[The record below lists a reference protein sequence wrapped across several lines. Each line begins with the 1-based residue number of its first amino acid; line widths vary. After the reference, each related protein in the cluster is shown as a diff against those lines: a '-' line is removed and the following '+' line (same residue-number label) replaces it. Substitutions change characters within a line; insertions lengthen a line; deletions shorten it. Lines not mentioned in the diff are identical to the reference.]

1 MPRKDFLYH
10 AEFALGLELVYDLDL
25 ENKLD
30 FVDLTNFDFRFVNC
44 AVVVA
49 VMYDFDSFVGIEYVN
64 EAVDVDVAAVE
75 AVVENEIDNVFVLG
89 PDSGVAID
97 EFVVEYC
104 KLLDHVAE
112 YNTGVAEVVRLS
124 KLMILD

>member
-49 VMYDFDSFVGIEYVN
+49 VMYDFDSVVGIEYVN
-64 EAVDVDVAAVE
+64 EAVDVDVAAVTVE
-75 AVVENEIDNVFVLG
+75 TVVENEIDYVFVLG

-97 EFVVEYC
+97 ELYC

>member
-10 AEFALGLELVYDLDL
+10 AEFALGLELVFDLEL

-49 VMYDFDSFVGIEYVN
+49 VMYDFDSVVGIEYVN
-64 EAVDVDVAAVE
+64 EAVDVDVAAVTVE
-75 AVVENEIDNVFVLG
+75 TVVENEIDYVFVLG

-97 EFVVEYC
+97 ELYC

>member
-30 FVDLTNFDFRFVNC
+30 FVDLSNFDFRFVNC

-49 VMYDFDSFVGIEYVN
+49 VMYDFDSVVGIEYVN
-64 EAVDVDVAAVE
+64 EAVDVDVAAVTVE
-75 AVVENEIDNVFVLG
+75 TVVENEIDYVFVLG

-97 EFVVEYC
+97 ELYC